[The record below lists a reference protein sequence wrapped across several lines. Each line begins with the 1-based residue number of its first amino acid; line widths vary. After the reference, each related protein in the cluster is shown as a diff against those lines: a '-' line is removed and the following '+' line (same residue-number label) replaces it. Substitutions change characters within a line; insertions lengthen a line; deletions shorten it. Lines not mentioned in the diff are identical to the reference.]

1 MPFRNAASE
10 AGRIT
15 FTRASAERIA
25 GAVQIVE
32 NQRPAAQPLTFE
44 SVMPPPKVFRTA
56 TFTGAWSIGA
66 TKEIRFR
73 SNTAQ
78 TALAVNLMV
87 GLSPSSECECSV
99 AREGTAWHL
108 VEVNLTKQPGY
119 SGSGTQSLTIQNGVL
134 AWGQT
139 ASVNIVTGV
148 TLGTSGLVFST
159 MQVQVDR
166 TVSTALVT
174 IGTTACP

>member
-44 SVMPPPKVFRTA
+44 PVMPPPKVFRTA
-56 TFTGAWSIGA
+56 TFTGEWSIGG

-78 TALAVNLMV
+78 TALAVNLFANITASA
-87 GLSPSSECECSV
+87 GDRPCAI
-99 AREGTAWHL
+99 AREGTAWYL
-108 VEVNLTKQPGY
+108 
-119 SGSGTQSLTIQNGVL
+119 I
-134 AWGQT
+134 A
-139 ASVNIVTGV
+139 A
-148 TLGTSGLVFST
+148 
-159 MQVQVDR
+159 R
-166 TVSTALVT
+166 
-174 IGTTACP
+174 C